1 MGNRVPVKSSG
12 LAPGLPNAWPWA
24 AQNLQMPLPGTDK
37 AGKCFAVAWG
47 GGGGGGGVWAQ
58 LELTDALFLTD
69 DEALTWLLLEM
80 CTVLLY
86 RRTLYLKRPLK
97 KVEE

>member
-1 MGNRVPVKSSG
+1 
-12 LAPGLPNAWPWA
+12 
-24 AQNLQMPLPGTDK
+24 MPLPGTDK
-37 AGKCFAVAWG
+37 AAKCSAVAWG
-47 GGGGGGGVWAQ
+47 GVRAQ

-80 CTVLLY
+80 RTVLY

-97 KVEE
+97 KVEEK

>member
-1 MGNRVPVKSSG
+1 
-12 LAPGLPNAWPWA
+12 
-24 AQNLQMPLPGTDK
+24 MPLPGTDK
-37 AGKCFAVAWG
+37 AGKCSAVAHGGEG
-47 GGGGGGGVWAQ
+47 GGGGGGEWAQ

-80 CTVLLY
+80 RTVLY

-97 KVEE
+97 KVEEK

>member
-1 MGNRVPVKSSG
+1 
-12 LAPGLPNAWPWA
+12 
-24 AQNLQMPLPGTDK
+24 MPLPGTDK
-37 AGKCFAVAWG
+37 G
-47 GGGGGGGVWAQ
+47 GQMLRSSLGWWGGGGGGVWAQ

-80 CTVLLY
+80 RTVLY

-97 KVEE
+97 KVEEK